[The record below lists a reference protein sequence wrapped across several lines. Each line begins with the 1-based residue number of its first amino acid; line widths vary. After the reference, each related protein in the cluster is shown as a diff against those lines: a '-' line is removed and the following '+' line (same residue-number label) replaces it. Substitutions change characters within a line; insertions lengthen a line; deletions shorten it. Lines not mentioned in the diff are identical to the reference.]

1 MKTIETELTINTTG
15 EASLPL
21 LENFPVG
28 RFKVVLVIDELP
40 IERDENTR
48 INSTADSFLTAA
60 GDLIGCLD
68 GLPPDLSHNKQ
79 YFEGFGK

>member
-1 MKTIETELTINTTG
+1 MKTIETELTIDKTG
-15 EASLPL
+15 EASLLL

-28 RFKVVLVIDELP
+28 RFKVVLVIDESP
-40 IERDENTR
+40 IEQKENTI
-48 INSTADSFLTAA
+48 INSPTDSFLTAA
-60 GDLIGCLD
+60 GELIGCLD

>member
-15 EASLPL
+15 EAILPL
-21 LENFPVG
+21 LENLPVG
-28 RFKVVLVIDELP
+28 RFKVVLVIDESP
-40 IERDENTR
+40 IERDENTKT
-48 INSTADSFLTAA
+48 NSTADSFLDAA

-79 YFEGFGK
+79 YFEGFGQ